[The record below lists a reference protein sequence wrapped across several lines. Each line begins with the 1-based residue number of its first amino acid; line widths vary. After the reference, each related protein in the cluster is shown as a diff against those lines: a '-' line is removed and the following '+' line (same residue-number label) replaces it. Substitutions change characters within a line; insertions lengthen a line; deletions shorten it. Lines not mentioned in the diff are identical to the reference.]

1 MAVNTILLDFTVK
14 PSQFP
19 YNLQEELMTKVLEHF
34 FPHLT
39 KVHKREM
46 EDGGFLLLF
55 TAIRGSF
62 LSIRSFPQGLI
73 TINIEYYK
81 KDSDE
86 EILNFKRITLLE
98 AELASVLGSTK
109 SNKFPPL
116 RRGGINRYYPT
127 SDERILEY
135 DIDALVF
142 EEKSPYQKVQIV
154 HSRTLGNM
162 LILDGLQNLSDRDLI
177 YTETLMQRGKEDY
190 AGKEIVILGGGDGA
204 LLYELLKEN
213 PKNVLMFEL
222 DEVVIRACKM
232 HMRGCCGDVLDS
244 MKGPNYEIILGD
256 CMTSLEAMIKENRKF
271 DYVFGDLTDVPVTPT
286 PQNEIWDFIR
296 LILKTSIKIL
306 KPKGKYMTHCCGAAC
321 PGAVK
326 MFEEQLSSLGFD
338 VEYTKATAFI
348 PSFLEDW
355 LFYQI
360 WKKEK
365 DD

>member
-14 PSQFP
+14 PSQLP
-19 YNLQEELMTKVLEHF
+19 YSQQEDLMTNVLENF

-46 EDGGFLLLF
+46 EDGGFLLFF

-62 LSIRSFPQGLI
+62 LSVRSFPQGLI

-81 KDSDE
+81 QDSEE
-86 EILNFKRITLLE
+86 EILSFKRITLLE
-98 AELASVLGSTK
+98 TELASVLGSTK

-222 DEVVIRACKM
+222 DEVVIRACRM
-232 HMRGCCGDVLDS
+232 HMRECCGDVLDS

-256 CMTSLEAMIKENRKF
+256 CMTSLEAMIKENRQF

-296 LILKTSIKIL
+296 LILKTSMKIL

-321 PGAVK
+321 PGALK
-326 MFEEQLSSLGFD
+326 MFEDQLSSLGCEVD
-338 VEYTKATAFI
+338 YTKATAFI

-365 DD
+365 DV